1 MKRPE
6 SVTLSA
12 QEGEAMIARL
22 AAYVPSMSDCEVLIQ
37 VLRWQ
42 FWLVW
47 TLQEAKLSLKRLR
60 TLLFGKGSKPS
71 KPPGSDES
79 SASSHPTGDGRGTG
93 EALLPEENVPGTEEA
108 ESASGRGALDADT
121 RPQSPGG

>member
-1 MKRPE
+1 MNRPA

-22 AAYVPSMSDCEVLIQ
+22 TAYAPSASDCEVLIQ

-79 SASSHPTGDGRGTG
+79 SAGR
-93 EALLPEENVPGTEEA
+93 VPIFPVRFLVEQGVK
-108 ESASGRGALDADT
+108 
-121 RPQSPGG
+121 

>member
-37 VLRWQ
+37 VLQWH

-60 TLLFGKGSKPS
+60 NVLFGNGPTAPTSPVS
-71 KPPGSDES
+71 E
-79 SASSHPTGDGRGTG
+79 ASSVLHHPVGDGEGAG
-93 EALLPEENVPGTEEA
+93 ESWLAEAGASGAAEA
-108 ESASGRGALDADT
+108 ESEFG
-121 RPQSPGG
+121 